1 MFGGLVRHFFLRIL
15 GIDQPKGYGGY
26 REKLLLAPVFP
37 QGLESARGYVGTP
50 HGRVTV
56 DWHRGA
62 EGIVY
67 RATVPVGLSA
77 TLSYAGRTVT
87 LHPGSNTVIL

>member
-1 MFGGLVRHFFLRIL
+1 MRIL

-37 QGLESARGYVGTP
+37 RGLESARGYVGTP

-56 DWHRGA
+56 DWHRREDGV
-62 EGIVY
+62 VY

-77 TLSYAGRTVT
+77 TLFYAGRTVT